1 MTDLNTNK
9 SLNNEIIEDEINLQ
23 EIALV
28 IWSKRYL
35 LLAVTFTFS
44 LLSIFY
50 SLLLPNYYQS
60 ESILVSTDKNNSSP
74 LGQYS
79 DLASLAGLSLNSGVE
94 NEVFETIELIKSR
107 EFVKHILT
115 FTDILPS
122 IMAAK
127 EFNIE
132 TNKLIYKSEI
142 YDQKNNEWKGNSF
155 RYGKS
160 KPSYLEVHK
169 VYLSQLNIFQDKKT
183 NFISMSFEHVSPIF
197 AKDFLS
203 LVIREANSLKRQRD
217 LDTTNNALEF
227 LKAEFRRTSLKEIK
241 ISIQNLIESQL
252 ETRML
257 AKVNNEYSLSILEPP
272 FVPELKSRPKRSVIV
287 IISTLLG
294 FLMTIFCILVH
305 HFFWLRINKSISL

>member
-9 SLNNEIIEDEINLQ
+9 SSNDQIVEDEINLQ
-23 EIALV
+23 EIASV
-28 IWSKRYL
+28 IWLRKYL
-35 LLAVTFTFS
+35 LLAVSFTFS
-44 LLSIFY
+44 LLSVFY

-74 LGQYS
+74 LGQYA
-79 DLASLAGLSLNSGVE
+79 DLASLAGLSLNTGGE

-115 FTDILPS
+115 FPDVLPS

-127 EFNIE
+127 EFRKD
-132 TNKLIYKSEI
+132 TNELIYKSDI
-142 YDQKNNEWKGNSF
+142 YDQSSNEWKGNSF

-169 VYLSQLNIFQDKKT
+169 IYLSHLNIFQDKKT
-183 NFISMSFEHVSPIF
+183 NFISMSFEHISPIF

-203 LVIREANSLKRQRD
+203 LVISEANSIKRQRD
-217 LDTTNNALEF
+217 LDTTNNALKFLTEEF
-227 LKAEFRRTSLKEIK
+227 KRTSLKEIR

-252 ETRML
+252 ETQML
-257 AKVNNEYSLSILEPP
+257 ARVNDEYSLSILEPP
-272 FVPELKSRPKRSVIV
+272 FVPELKSRPQRSVIV
-287 IISTLLG
+287 IISTFLG
-294 FLMTIFCILVH
+294 FLMTVFCILVY
-305 HFFWLRINKSISL
+305 HFFWTKNK

>member
-1 MTDLNTNK
+1 MTDLKTNK
-9 SLNNEIIEDEINLQ
+9 SSNNKIIEDEINLE
-23 EIALV
+23 EIASV
-28 IWSKRYL
+28 IWLRKYF

-60 ESILVSTDKNNSSP
+60 ESILVSTDKDNSSS
-74 LGQYS
+74 LAQYS
-79 DLASLAGLSLNSGVE
+79 NLASLAGLSLNSGGE

-115 FTDILPS
+115 FPDVLPS

-127 EFNIE
+127 EFSIE
-132 TNKLIYKSEI
+132 TKELIYKSEI
-142 YDQKNNEWKGNSF
+142 YDQKSNEWKGNSF

-197 AKDFLS
+197 AKNFLS
-203 LVIREANSLKRQRD
+203 LVISEANNLKRQRD
-217 LDTTNNALEF
+217 LDATNNALEF
-227 LKAEFRRTSLKEIK
+227 LMAEFKRTSFKEIK

-257 AKVNNEYSLSILEPP
+257 AKVNVEYSLSILEPP
-272 FVPELKSRPKRSVIV
+272 FVPELKSRPQRSVIV
-287 IISTLLG
+287 IISTLFG
-294 FLMTIFCILVH
+294 FMMTIFCILVY
-305 HFFWLRINKSISL
+305 HFFLIKNK

>member
-28 IWSKRYL
+28 IWLKRYL

-74 LGQYS
+74 LGQYA
-79 DLASLAGLSLNSGVE
+79 DLASLAGLSLNSGGE
-94 NEVFETIELIKSR
+94 NEVFETIEIIKSR

-115 FTDILPS
+115 FPDILPS

-127 EFNIE
+127 EFSIE
-132 TNKLIYKSEI
+132 TSKLIYKSEI

-227 LKAEFRRTSLKEIK
+227 LKAEFKRTSLKEIK

-257 AKVNNEYSLSILEPP
+257 ANVNNEYSLSILEPP
-272 FVPELKSRPKRSVIV
+272 FVPELKSRPQRSVIV
-287 IISTLLG
+287 IISTLLS

-305 HFFWLRINKSISL
+305 HFFLIKKK

>member
-9 SLNNEIIEDEINLQ
+9 LSINEINEDEINLE
-23 EIALV
+23 EIASV
-28 IWSKRYL
+28 IWLRKYL
-35 LLAVTFTFS
+35 LLSVTFTFA

-74 LGQYS
+74 LGQYA
-79 DLASLAGLSLNSGVE
+79 DLASLAGLSLNAGGE

-115 FTDILPS
+115 FPDILPS

-127 EFNIE
+127 EFSIE

-142 YDQKNNEWKGNSF
+142 YDQKSNEWKGNSF

-169 VYLSQLNIFQDKKT
+169 VYLSHLNIFQDKKT
-183 NFISMSFEHVSPIF
+183 NFISMSFEHISPIF

-227 LKAEFRRTSLKEIK
+227 LTAEFQRTSFKEIK

-257 AKVNNEYSLSILEPP
+257 AKVNDEYSLSILEPP
-272 FVPELKSRPKRSVIV
+272 FIPELKSRPQRSVIV
-287 IISTLLG
+287 IISTLFG
-294 FLMTIFCILVH
+294 FLITIFCILVH
-305 HFFWLRINKSISL
+305 HFFLIKNK